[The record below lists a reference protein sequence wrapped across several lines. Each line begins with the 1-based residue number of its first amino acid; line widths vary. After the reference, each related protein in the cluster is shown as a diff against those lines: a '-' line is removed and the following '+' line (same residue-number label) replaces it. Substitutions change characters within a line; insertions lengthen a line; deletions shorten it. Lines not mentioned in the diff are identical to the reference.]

1 MKTQEAAFGDD
12 ALDAA
17 WRIEEV
23 LDRAHEI
30 HRARG
35 GVFGYDLEDW
45 LEAERELAER
55 NRPARY
61 PAENAARV
69 EPLSFNRER
78 NGRQNPDPPVVGG
91 SATRKGKA
99 SENAKA
105 STS

>member
-1 MKTQEAAFGDD
+1 MYAQNKVTEQMKTQEAAFGDD

-69 EPLSFNRER
+69 EPLSFNRQGIIR
-78 NGRQNPDPPVVGG
+78 CFGPD
-91 SATRKGKA
+91 T
-99 SENAKA
+99 
-105 STS
+105 